1 VEGFTKPPSQNAHS
15 SSAATRRT
23 LLISASSTWLLAAL
37 PTYAAAA
44 KPAQN
49 QKFLRL
55 SQALTGRSDLNSLTA
70 DRIADG
76 FKRVEPEL
84 YAQFGALGALVRP
97 GAAPSEILA
106 SASAAGLRNA
116 ALAIV
121 AAWYTG
127 TIGKGTKAITV
138 SYSDALMQM
147 PAADGL
153 APPTYVLGGPSWW
166 ASSPPGAGISPP
178 ANSGTKRL

>member
-1 VEGFTKPPSQNAHS
+1 M
-15 SSAATRRT
+15 AAER
-23 LLISASSTWLLAAL
+23 A
-37 PTYAAAA
+37 
-44 KPAQN
+44 PAQD

-55 SQALTGRSDLNSLTA
+55 SQALTGHSALSSLTA

-97 GAAPSEILA
+97 GATPSEILA
-106 SASAAGLRNA
+106 SGSAAGLKDA

-127 TIGKGTKAITV
+127 TIGKGAKAVTV
-138 SYSDALMQM
+138 SYADALMQR

-166 ASSPPGAGISPP
+166 ASSPPDIGVSPPVQQAP
-178 ANSGTKRL
+178 ANSGTTHL